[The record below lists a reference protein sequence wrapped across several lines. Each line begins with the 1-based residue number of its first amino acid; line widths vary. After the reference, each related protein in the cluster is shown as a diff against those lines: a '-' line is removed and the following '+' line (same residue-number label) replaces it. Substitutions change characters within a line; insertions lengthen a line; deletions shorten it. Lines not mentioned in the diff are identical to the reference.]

1 MTTREVSAAE
11 LQKLDPK
18 RFERAYCKWVEH
30 HYWDGD
36 DTIEWFVS
44 DQAIKDIL
52 DIDPKDV
59 SFSGFSSQGDGA
71 AFDAR
76 VDVLAFMRLKG
87 YDATYLPLYMDM
99 DNYGVTCR
107 VSRGGG
113 GSNYMSHG
121 ADIDYTP
128 GNCIPA
134 GIFSDMAQEDWDTL
148 LEEQWG
154 DLENALATE
163 IHEYA
168 KDAADELYKD
178 LESDYEACTSE
189 EAFIDSCECNE
200 VTFKLEDESCEA

>member
-18 RFERAYCKWVEH
+18 RFEREYWDWVSN

-107 VSRGGG
+107 VSRGGRY
-113 GSNYMSHG
+113 SNYMAQGSE
-121 ADIDYTP
+121 IDYTP
-128 GNCIPA
+128 GNCLPA
-134 GIFSDMAQEDWDTL
+134 GIFSDMGQEAWDTL
-148 LEEQWG
+148 LYEQWG
-154 DLENALATE
+154 ALEDALATE